1 EFPLTEEE
9 IQNSVIEWIY
19 ATNKL
24 EFSGAETIVDTKKI
38 LRALMKTQSNVEKE
52 VLQTAELLSTTY
64 DRSSGKLRKSDVYAS
79 NIDKSLYYF
88 PHHGLIKDHLFSLGK
103 LRYFGRNT
111 FIVYFCPSV
120 FHSISFLGTSPFE
133 DGNGRI
139 CRFLSKRI
147 LDLILPVPFPMFR
160 DREAYLLAIEDGRK
174 ESDPFLAPLPLLKLS
189 LNSAISYYKEFL
201 QTRQKRPPNDNLYD
215 YFIVAGSEEVGI
227 ICWITE
233 MWEILR
239 DGSYTDCDF
248 GVIIRVKKPFV
259 TDWISDI

>member
-1 EFPLTEEE
+1 MHDTLLEKIISALPTSPSNLYPKTLVEKTLGFSDEFPLTEEE

-103 LRYFGRNT
+103 L
-111 FIVYFCPSV
+111 V
-120 FHSISFLGTSPFE
+120 FYILKTLSRDILGET
-133 DGNGRI
+133 
-139 CRFLSKRI
+139 
-147 LDLILPVPFPMFR
+147 
-160 DREAYLLAIEDGRK
+160 
-174 ESDPFLAPLPLLKLS
+174 PLLYTFALACFTQFHF
-189 LNSAISYYKEFL
+189 LELHHLRMVMGEFVDSS
-201 QTRQKRPPNDNLYD
+201 RKG
-215 YFIVAGSEEVGI
+215 F
-227 ICWITE
+227 
-233 MWEILR
+233 
-239 DGSYTDCDF
+239 
-248 GVIIRVKKPFV
+248 
-259 TDWISDI
+259 